1 MNKPANSVVM
11 NQTDDL
17 VFPPQFAS
25 VEAERED
32 RKRKLASAYRL
43 FGKFGF
49 DEGVAGHITVRDP
62 ELDEWVGKRSGTG
75 RMAPRG
81 FPRNNTFG

>member
-1 MNKPANSVVM
+1 MNASQNSIVM
-11 NQTDDL
+11 NQTEEME
-17 VFPPQFAS
+17 FPPKFAS

-32 RKRKLASAYRL
+32 RKRKLVSAYRL

-62 ELDEWVGKRSGTG
+62 EFHDQLG
-75 RMAPRG
+75 
-81 FPRNNTFG
+81 